1 VYENARELDT
11 EDAETPAFLFQPEIL
26 LIYNLLTAARDK
38 TRTIWNENYP
48 DRELERI
55 ANAFGVSLD

>member
-1 VYENARELDT
+1 MYENARELDT